1 MQLSKQDIAALL
13 AFTCKDEARAHMTCV
28 YFEPAD
34 GSAVATDGHT
44 LVVRKSPS
52 RESVKPFSVS
62 AKDLA
67 TAAKFAD
74 KNNDVVVTAEALTVA
89 GHTIRTATVSGQFP
103 PYREVLASAKRGG
116 CVRFGV
122 NPAYLARLEK
132 VTKASSSVNFAVLL
146 ETGEDESSPIH
157 FSASAVDGTQWS
169 GLIMPI
175 RV

>member
-13 AFTCKDEARAHMTCV
+13 AFACKDETRAHMTCV
-28 YFEPAD
+28 YFEPAE
-34 GSAVATDGHT
+34 GNAVATDGHT
-44 LVVRKSPS
+44 LVARKSHS
-52 RESVKPFSVS
+52 RESVKPFSIS

-67 TAAKFAD
+67 VAAKFAD

-89 GHTIRTATVSGQFP
+89 GQTIRPATVSGQFP

-122 NPAYLARLEK
+122 NPVHLARLEK
-132 VTKASSSVNFAVLL
+132 VAKACSSVDFRVLL
-146 ETGEDESSPIH
+146 ETGKDELSPIH

-169 GLIMPI
+169 GLIMPM